1 MRGARVVLPFSDLV
15 DGRTRQVLP
24 VDNYDDTVTLRRV
37 MKTGP
42 DDVSFDFDDTGTI
55 EGDYY
60 FVRVKQ
66 ANDASAWSSPIWV
79 GGMPSQ

>member
-1 MRGARVVLPFSDLV
+1 
-15 DGRTRQVLP
+15 
-24 VDNYDDTVTLRRV
+24 